1 MANLITLTFEFPSYD
16 IFMRDI
22 VYKMEEYYKGM
33 IECDMIHNIDVWE
46 YTMLRQIWANM
57 NKDETMIH
65 ASALILLKA
74 RKIDNEDEGLM
85 YLQSMFY
92 LLLSVMRYC
101 VDKTGVNKIL
111 CDKYRGAFIEAR
123 ESIHRGFH
131 GICGWDN

>member
-33 IECDMIHNIDVWE
+33 IDCDMIHDISLWE

-57 NKDETMIH
+57 KKDETMIH

-85 YLQSMFY
+85 YLQSIFY

-101 VDKTGVNKIL
+101 IDETSI
-111 CDKYRGAFIEAR
+111 DKYRGAFIEAR
-123 ESIHRGFH
+123 ESIQNGFH
-131 GICGWDN
+131 GICGWNN

>member
-33 IECDMIHNIDVWE
+33 IDCDMIHDISLWE

-57 NKDETMIH
+57 KKDETMIH

-85 YLQSMFY
+85 YLQSIFY

-101 VDKTGVNKIL
+101 IDETSI
-111 CDKYRGAFIEAR
+111 DKYRGAFIEAR
-123 ESIHRGFH
+123 ESIQNGFQ
-131 GICGWDN
+131 GICGWEN

>member
-1 MANLITLTFEFPSYD
+1 MANLITSTFEFPSYD

-33 IECDMIHNIDVWE
+33 IDCDMIHDISLWE

-57 NKDETMIH
+57 KKDETMIH

-85 YLQSMFY
+85 YLQSIFY

-101 VDKTGVNKIL
+101 IDETSI
-111 CDKYRGAFIEAR
+111 DKYRGAFIEAR
-123 ESIHRGFH
+123 ESIQNGFH

>member
-33 IECDMIHNIDVWE
+33 IDCDMIQNIDVWE

-65 ASALILLKA
+65 ASALILLTA
-74 RKIDNEDEGLM
+74 RKTNNEDEGLM
-85 YLQSMFY
+85 YLQSIFY

-101 VDKTGVNKIL
+101 INETDI
-111 CDKYRGAFIEAR
+111 DKYREAFIEAR
-123 ESIHRGFH
+123 GGIKRGFH
-131 GICGWDN
+131 GICGWEN

>member
-1 MANLITLTFEFPSYD
+1 MANLITSTFEFPSYD

-33 IECDMIHNIDVWE
+33 IDCDMIHDISLWE

-57 NKDETMIH
+57 KKDETMIH
-65 ASALILLKA
+65 ASALILLNA

-85 YLQSMFY
+85 YLQSIFY

-101 VDKTGVNKIL
+101 IDETSI
-111 CDKYRGAFIEAR
+111 DKYRGAFIEAR
-123 ESIHRGFH
+123 ESIQNGFH

>member
-1 MANLITLTFEFPSYD
+1 MANLITSTFEFPGYD

-33 IECDMIHNIDVWE
+33 IDCDMIHDISLWE

-57 NKDETMIH
+57 KKDETMIH

-85 YLQSMFY
+85 YLQSIFY

-101 VDKTGVNKIL
+101 IDETSI
-111 CDKYRGAFIEAR
+111 DKYRGAFIAAR
-123 ESIHRGFH
+123 ESIQNGFH

>member
-1 MANLITLTFEFPSYD
+1 MANLITLTFEFPGYD

-33 IECDMIHNIDVWE
+33 IDCDMIQNIDVWE

-57 NKDETMIH
+57 KKDETMIH
-65 ASALILLKA
+65 ASALILLTA
-74 RKIDNEDEGLM
+74 RKTNNEDEGLM
-85 YLQSMFY
+85 YLQSIFY

-101 VDKTGVNKIL
+101 INETDI
-111 CDKYRGAFIEAR
+111 DKYREAFIEAR
-123 ESIHRGFH
+123 ESIKNGFH

>member
-33 IECDMIHNIDVWE
+33 IDCDMIHDISLWE

-57 NKDETMIH
+57 KKDETMIH

-85 YLQSMFY
+85 YLQSIFY

-101 VDKTGVNKIL
+101 IDETSI
-111 CDKYRGAFIEAR
+111 DKYRGAFIEAR
-123 ESIHRGFH
+123 ESIQNGFH

>member
-22 VYKMEEYYKGM
+22 VSKMEEHHRVM
-33 IECDMIHNIDVWE
+33 IDCDMIHNISLWE

-85 YLQSMFY
+85 YLQSIFY

-101 VDKTGVNKIL
+101 IDETSI
-111 CDKYRGAFIEAR
+111 DKYRGAFIEAR
-123 ESIHRGFH
+123 ESIQNGFH

>member
-33 IECDMIHNIDVWE
+33 IDCDMIQNIDVWE

-101 VDKTGVNKIL
+101 IDETNI
-111 CDKYRGAFIEAR
+111 DKYRGAFIEAR
-123 ESIHRGFH
+123 ESIQNGFH
-131 GICGWDN
+131 GICGEIN